1 MVVGFV
7 DGILY
12 IFMYML
18 IYAHEQIELV
28 NGRFN
33 KTPVMGKSFVFIKI
47 LLLSVIMRCVK

>member
-18 IYAHEQIELV
+18 IYAHEQIELL